1 MHHQEAEML
10 GKPIN
15 VMSDTLID
23 MLVAI
28 LMDNVALTA
37 ADVDNVEQ
45 IWSEL
50 QRRREEERWRFLM
63 VN

>member
-1 MHHQEAEML
+1 ML

-15 VMSDTLID
+15 VMTDTLID

-50 QRRREEERWRFLM
+50 QRRREEERWGFLM

>member
-1 MHHQEAEML
+1 ML

-15 VMSDTLID
+15 VMTDTLID

-50 QRRREEERWRFLM
+50 QRRREGERWRFLM